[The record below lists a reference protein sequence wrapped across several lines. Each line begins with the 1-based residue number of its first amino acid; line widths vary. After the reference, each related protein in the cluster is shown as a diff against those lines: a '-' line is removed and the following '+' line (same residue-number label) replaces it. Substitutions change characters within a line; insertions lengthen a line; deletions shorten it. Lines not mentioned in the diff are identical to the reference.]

1 MVTSMPLTSCF
12 ITPFHSKR
20 VHEPQ
25 TLLRPALRHFCPNF
39 PLIQQK
45 FSWKRS
51 LQVRSKILG
60 LFGNTLNSD
69 HMSSRHRRQKLP
81 KRVQTLFSQKRR
93 TFSAINIVFLESTQN
108 FPYFEKRDQL
118 HSLNIMQVIDPEK
131 CGYFNAPKLL
141 F

>member
-1 MVTSMPLTSCF
+1 MTVSSCF
-12 ITPFHSKR
+12 RTSFNSKR
-20 VHEPQ
+20 VKGFQ
-25 TLLRPALRHFCPNF
+25 ILLKPALQHFYPTL
-39 PLIQQK
+39 PLFHQK
-45 FSWKRS
+45 LSWKTS
-51 LQVRSKILG
+51 LLVRSKTLG

-93 TFSAINIVFLESTQN
+93 TFSAINIAFLESTQN

>member
-1 MVTSMPLTSCF
+1 MTVSSCF
-12 ITPFHSKR
+12 RTSFNSKR
-20 VHEPQ
+20 VKGSQ
-25 TLLRPALRHFCPNF
+25 ILLKPALQHFYPTL
-39 PLIQQK
+39 PLFHQK
-45 FSWKRS
+45 LSWKTS
-51 LQVRSKILG
+51 LLVRSKTLG
-60 LFGNTLNSD
+60 LFGNTMNSD
-69 HMSSRHRRQKLP
+69 HMSSLHRRQKLP

-93 TFSAINIVFLESTQN
+93 TFSAINIAFLESTQN